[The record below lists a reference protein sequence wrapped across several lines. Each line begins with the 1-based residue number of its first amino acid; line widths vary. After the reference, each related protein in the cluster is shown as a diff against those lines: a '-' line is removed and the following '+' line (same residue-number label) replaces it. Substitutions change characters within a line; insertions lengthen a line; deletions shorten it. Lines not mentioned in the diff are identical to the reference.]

1 MWFTTNCGKYLK
13 RQEYQT
19 TLPVSWET
27 CRQVKKQVRTLHGTN
42 DWFKIGKGICLGYIS
57 LPCLFNLYAE
67 YITQNARI
75 DDSQAGIKIAR
86 SNTNSLRY
94 ADDTILMTESEKKLK
109 NLLMKVKEE
118 SEKAGWNSTFKKPR
132 SWHLVP
138 SFHANRWGKIG
149 NSGSFIILG
158 SKITADSDCIHEIKR
173 HLLLGRKVKTNLVY

>member
-118 SEKAGWNSTFKKPR
+118 SEKACWNSTFKKPR

-138 SFHANRWGKIG
+138 TFHANRWGKME
-149 NSGSFIILG
+149 
-158 SKITADSDCIHEIKR
+158 TVAV
-173 HLLLGRKVKTNLVY
+173 LLSWAPKSLQTVTVSMKLKDTCSLEEKLRQT